1 MTPKNLDTI
10 RQLRAESVTNDI
22 IAAKFRLSK
31 ANLERIVRE
40 NDMPRKPAKVGAA
53 KIAKLRQLWLDGV
66 GPNDIAKEVGISRQS
81 VGVIARRDGLP
92 ERAGMHKNGYRTPEP
107 QEPFVAPQ
115 KDPYADVEGIEGE
128 ILRTRG
134 RYAQLAAV
142 ALFNGL
148 TMREVTCRWH
158 KLRDGKEIYA

>member
-1 MTPKNLDTI
+1 MTPENLDAI
-10 RQLRAESVTNDI
+10 RQLRAEGVTNDC
-22 IAAKFRLSK
+22 IAAQFRLSK

-53 KIAKLRQLWLDGV
+53 KIAKLRQLWMDGV
-66 GPNDIAKEVGISRQS
+66 GPNDIAKEVGVSRQS
-81 VGVIARRDGLP
+81 VGVIARREGFP
-92 ERAGMHKNGYRTPEP
+92 ERAGMRKGGYRVPEP
-107 QEPFVAPQ
+107 PEPFVAPQ
-115 KDPYADVEGIEGE
+115 KDPYADVEGVDGE
-128 ILRTRG
+128 ILRTHG

-142 ALFNGL
+142 ALFNGM